1 MLSHLLIFSASGRQ
15 KTRKNRRRTLN
26 FAPLEERRL
35 LTSVMDLTTAAT
47 VSTITNGVAVVQ
59 PMKADYATRAQSV
72 QVNFSTSDPDDPG
85 VTPTT
90 HFKIKDVATGD
101 VLVSDGTGT
110 SLTLSNE
117 GLYQVQYWST
127 DADDSEAVAAHSIVI
142 AIDRTAPTITI
153 DSVTPNVLWPPNGK
167 LVAVTVTG
175 IASDSLSGVNAS
187 SLGFHVVDEYGKVE
201 PSGSITNITRL
212 NPTSFGGSA
221 QVDFT
226 FQVML
231 QVRRFGFDRDGRQYT
246 IDVTA
251 SDMAGNTGV
260 GSAVVI
266 VPHDMGRNHGFHGA
280 GHQGSQGD
288 NGGGKAHGKGS
299 HGSGGQGD
307 GAGSLGGRTG
317 SGEDHGRGNGHGA
330 GHRNDQGN
338 GNGSGNGDGT
348 GDGNG
353 NGHGHGKGNG

>member
-1 MLSHLLIFSASGRQ
+1 LH
-15 KTRKNRRRTLN
+15 
-26 FAPLEERRL
+26 
-35 LTSVMDLTTAAT
+35 
-47 VSTITNGVAVVQ
+47 
-59 PMKADYATRAQSV
+59 
-72 QVNFSTSDPDDPG
+72 DPG

-90 HFKIKDVATGD
+90 HFNIRYVTTGT
-101 VLVSDGTGT
+101 VLVSGGTGT

-117 GLYQVQYWST
+117 EVYQVQFWST
-127 DADDSEAVAAHSIVI
+127 DSDDSEAVAAHSILI
-142 AIDRTAPTITI
+142 GIDRTAPTITI
-153 DSVTPNVLWPPNGK
+153 DSVTPDVLWPPNGK
-167 LVAVTVTG
+167 FVAVTVTG

-201 PSGSITNITRL
+201 PSGSITNITPM

-231 QVRRFGFDRDGRQYT
+231 QARRFGFDRDGRHYT

-266 VPHDMGRNHGFHGA
+266 VPHDMGRNHGFHGT
-280 GHQGSQGD
+280 GHQRSQGD

-299 HGSGGQGD
+299 HGSGGKGD
-307 GAGSLGGRTG
+307 GAGSLGGQTG
-317 SGEDHGRGNGHGA
+317 TGEDHGHGNGHGH
-330 GHRNDQGN
+330 GHGNDQGN
-338 GNGSGNGDGT
+338 GNGNGNGDGIARS
-348 GDGNG
+348 
-353 NGHGHGKGNG
+353 

>member
-1 MLSHLLIFSASGRQ
+1 MPSNLLIFSTSGRQ
-15 KTRKNRRRTLN
+15 KRRKNHRRTLN

-35 LTSVMDLTTAAT
+35 LTSAFDLTTAAT
-47 VSTITNGVAVVQ
+47 VSTITHGVAVVQ
-59 PMKADYATRAQSV
+59 PMKPAYATNAQSV

-90 HFKIKDVATGD
+90 HFNIRDVTTGT
-101 VLVSDGTGT
+101 VLVSGGTGT
-110 SLTLSNE
+110 SLTLSNR
-117 GLYQVQYWST
+117 GVYQVQYWST
-127 DADDSEAVAAHSIVI
+127 DSDDSEAVAAHSILI

-153 DSVTPNVLWPPNGK
+153 DSVTPDVLWPPNGK
-167 LVAVTVTG
+167 FVAVRVTG

-201 PSGSITNITRL
+201 PSGSLTEITPM

-231 QVRRFGFDRDGRQYT
+231 QARRFGFDRDGRHYT

-266 VPHDMGRNHGFHGA
+266 VPHDMGRKHGFHGT
-280 GHQGSQGD
+280 GHHGSQGG
-288 NGGGKAHGKGS
+288 NGGERTHGKGT
-299 HGSGGQGD
+299 HGPGGQGD
-307 GAGSLGGRTG
+307 GAGSLGGQTG
-317 SGEDHGRGNGHGA
+317 TGEDHGHGNGHGH
-330 GHRNDQGN
+330 GQGNGNDQGN
-338 GNGSGNGDGT
+338 GNGNGNGN

-353 NGHGHGKGNG
+353 NGHGHGKGKG